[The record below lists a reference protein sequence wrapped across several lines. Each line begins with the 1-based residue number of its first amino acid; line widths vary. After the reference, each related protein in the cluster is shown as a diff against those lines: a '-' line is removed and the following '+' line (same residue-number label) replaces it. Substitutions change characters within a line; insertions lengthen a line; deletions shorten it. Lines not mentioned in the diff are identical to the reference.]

1 MFIQHVLV
9 NICQNKKMAKRKP
22 PYEVNHT
29 KAFSKTYFV
38 NWLFILKWPLSIRI
52 IPINN
57 DEKPSLNL
65 WFIIQIDYSIS
76 ASSNS

>member
-1 MFIQHVLV
+1 
-9 NICQNKKMAKRKP
+9 MAKRKP

-57 DEKPSLNL
+57 DENTIFESLV
-65 WFIIQIDYSIS
+65 Y
-76 ASSNS
+76 NSD